1 MCGIAGFYGKK
12 DDELLRGMTRS
23 LIHRGPDEEG
33 YYSDELASLGMRRLS
48 IVDVEGGHQPMADE
62 DKSIWVVF
70 NGEIYNHKTLRQEL
84 EAKGHRF
91 TSRCDTEVIA
101 HLYEELGDGFLHRLR
116 GMFTIA
122 LWDIKR
128 RRLLVARDRVGVK
141 PLYYRHI
148 SGELFFGSE
157 LKCLLPTPGFERHV
171 DAGSVQQYLSN
182 LYVAAPKSIF
192 SEVSKLPPGHVLEF
206 QNGDCRV
213 EAYWD
218 LTFRSDGPASLGE
231 SVDAVHASLEESV
244 KVRMESDVPL
254 GAFLSGGLDS
264 SLIVAIMAEHSA
276 APVKTFTVGFG
287 DESSGYSELPFAR
300 KVADAFGTDHHECQ
314 VDYNV
319 VDLLP
324 KVLWHFDEP
333 FGNSTAVLTYLL
345 SQFAREH
352 VAVALSGTGGD
363 ECFLGYPRYLG
374 LTQGKTYE
382 RIPQVVRSQV
392 VERLVARLPQGVG
405 GNFPMDRLAKR
416 LHRFVDG
423 MKLAPDR
430 RYVSWLTY
438 FGQDQRQH
446 LTGQP
451 DTDVPETILR
461 DLFGHHADRS
471 DIDRAFYTDVKAFL
485 PFNQLEYMDKMSM
498 ACSLEVR
505 VPFCDHELLELS
517 ASMPSKY
524 KLKGL
529 ETKRVLKLV
538 GERVL
543 PRGTARRGKVG
554 FDAPTGLWFNNEL
567 RPICEALFSKNALRE
582 TGNFCPDDVGR
593 LMALHQSGRR
603 DLSLHLWMI
612 LVFEVWF
619 RMYVIKG
626 IDQPPNFT
634 LSQLLDEQG
643 LYGAGAGAS
652 A

>member
-12 DDELLRGMTRS
+12 DDGLLRGMTRS

-48 IVDVEGGHQPMADE
+48 IVDFEGGHQPMANE

-70 NGEIYNHKTLRQEL
+70 NGEIYNHKALRQEL

-91 TSRCDTEVIA
+91 SNRCDTEVIA
-101 HLYEELGDGFLHRLR
+101 HLYEELGDGFLNRLR
-116 GMFTIA
+116 GMFAIA
-122 LWDIKR
+122 LWDVRR

-141 PLYYRHI
+141 PLYYRQAPE
-148 SGELFFGSE
+148 GLFFGSE

-171 DAGSVQQYLSN
+171 DVESVQQYLSN
-182 LYVAAPKSIF
+182 LYIAAPKSIF
-192 SEVSKLPPGHVLEF
+192 SGVFKLPPGHMLEF
-206 QNGDCRV
+206 HNGDCRI
-213 EAYWD
+213 EPYWD
-218 LTFRSDGPASLGE
+218 LTFRSNGPATLGE
-231 SVDAVHASLEESV
+231 SVDAVQAGLDESV
-244 KVRMESDVPL
+244 KIRMESDVPL

-276 APVKTFTVGFG
+276 TPVKTFTVGFG
-287 DESSGYSELPFAR
+287 GESSGYSEIPFAR
-300 KVADAFGTDHHECQ
+300 KVASAFGTEHHECKI
-314 VDYNV
+314 DYNV

-352 VAVALSGTGGD
+352 VTVALSGTGGD
-363 ECFLGYPRYLG
+363 ECFLGYPRHIG
-374 LTQGKTYE
+374 LTQGKAYE

-392 VERLVARLPQGVG
+392 VERLVATLPEGVG
-405 GNFPMDRLAKR
+405 GNFPMDRMAKR
-416 LHRFVDG
+416 VRRFVDG

-438 FGQDQRQH
+438 FGEDERQR
-446 LTGQP
+446 LTGKP
-451 DTDVPETILR
+451 GTDFPEATLR
-461 DLFGHHADRS
+461 DLFGCHADQS
-471 DIDRAFYTDVKAFL
+471 DINRAFYTDVKSFL

-498 ACSLEVR
+498 ACSLEAR

-529 ETKRVLKLV
+529 DTKRVLKIV

-543 PRGTARRGKVG
+543 PRGIARRGKVG
-554 FDAPTGLWFNNEL
+554 FDAPTGQWFNNEL
-567 RPICEALFSKNALRE
+567 RPICEALFSRRSLRE
-582 TGNFCPDDVGR
+582 TGNFCPDEVGR
-593 LMALHQSGRR
+593 LLALHRSGSR

-626 IDQPPNFT
+626 IDQPPDFT
-634 LSQLLDEQG
+634 LSQLLEEQG
-643 LYGAGAGAS
+643 LYGDDAGTRA
-652 A
+652 